1 MHITE
6 ICIFSCISTI
16 NMCVCVITSPDDSIY
31 DRGASTPVSGITVL
45 LYHYTLFWSSVW
57 SQDCMLVSVQ
67 GMHTTNGTSTLSEGS
82 EDIIIP

>member
-1 MHITE
+1 MPISEICIFRNVSTMHITE

-45 LYHYTLFWSSVW
+45 LYHYTLF
-57 SQDCMLVSVQ
+57 
-67 GMHTTNGTSTLSEGS
+67 
-82 EDIIIP
+82 